1 MYCDISG
8 SSSVVGVNVRD
19 SAAFVVAVVTSGGAI
34 LGLGRGVV
42 DCCMVSVATFWGRC
56 GATTWVRRAHG

>member
-1 MYCDISG
+1 M
-8 SSSVVGVNVRD
+8 GVNVRD